1 MQNEPQATRLVL
13 AVGSTP
19 EWEELWAEK
28 VTDEELRD
36 WIWQTHEAVLIH
48 DENRYSTDEEFE
60 AFLKA
65 KCEEHSKPFLHS
77 VEGLSINST
86 TWTPKACCN

>member
-1 MQNEPQATRLVL
+1 MIIIYIQMFHLCSFSDELCEMTRGYKVSPQATRLVL

-28 VTDEELRD
+28 ATD
-36 WIWQTHEAVLIH
+36 Q
-48 DENRYSTDEEFE
+48 EFE

-65 KCEEHSKPFLHS
+65 KCEEHSKPFLHT
-77 VEGLSINST
+77 VEGLSIT
-86 TWTPKACCN
+86 LWWTN

>member
-1 MQNEPQATRLVL
+1 MGRIVGREGYGRGVKGLDLANTRSTEEGKL
-13 AVGSTP
+13 A
-19 EWEELWAEK
+19 
-28 VTDEELRD
+28 
-36 WIWQTHEAVLIH
+36 AVLIH